1 MSDDL
6 QKMPPDVAKDLYIEH
21 RQGEVSDATLQSHG
35 YRLDQFVEWCERQ
48 GIESMSEIDGVALH
62 EYRVSRRD
70 EDGIKPVTLQ
80 GQLSTLRQFL
90 RVCASVDAVADE
102 LAENILLPTVSKG
115 AQSSDELL
123 EADRAKVALEYLD
136 EYQYASRQHVE
147 LLLFWRTSRR
157 RGGLRARD
165 VEDFDQN
172 EPALEVRHRPDSD
185 TQLKNGEWSERDISI
200 ADRVAEVLEDYLA
213 DCRIEIEDEFGRE
226 PLLTTA
232 QGRPALSTLKRD
244 MYQVTRPCEYGC
256 ECPHER
262 DTAECEALESG
273 MASKCPS
280 SRSPHAIRTGSV
292 TAYLDEGT
300 PKPVL
305 ADRVDMSEDTME
317 LHYDKAS
324 NRERMYRRR
333 DYVPEEV

>member
-35 YRLDQFVEWCERQ
+35 YRLDQFVGWCERE

-90 RVCASVDAVADE
+90 RVCASLNAVDDE

-115 AQSSDELL
+115 NQSSDQML
-123 EADRAKVALEYLD
+123 EADRAHAALEYLR
-136 EYQYASRQHVE
+136 EYRYASRQHVT
-147 LLLFWRTSRR
+147 LLLLWRTSLR
-157 RGGLRARD
+157 RGGLRVIDLED
-165 VEDFDQN
+165 VDLE
-172 EPALEVRHRPDSD
+172 EPALQIRHRPETD
-185 TQLKNGEWSERDISI
+185 TQLKNGEWSERDIAISDHV
-200 ADRVAEVLEDYLA
+200 ADVLQDYISDTRV
-213 DCRIEIEDEFGRE
+213 EIEDEYGRE
-226 PLLTTA
+226 PLISTA
-232 QGRPALSTLKRD
+232 QGRACLSTIKRD
-244 MYQVTRPCEYGC
+244 MYETTRPCEYGK
-256 ECPHER
+256 ECPHDR
-262 DTAECEALESG
+262 DTRDCQALESG
-273 MASKCPS
+273 HASKCPS
-280 SRSPHAIRTGSV
+280 SRPPHAIRTGSV
-292 TAYLDEGT
+292 TAFLDEGT